1 MTLGKSSSADSVAP
15 VAFELLFATE
25 ECWNLRRIQNFN
37 NVGRHVNHKVQIR
50 TKIANLPS

>member
-25 ECWNLRRIQNFN
+25 ECWNLRIQNFN
-37 NVGRHVNHKVQIR
+37 NVGRHVNHKVEIR